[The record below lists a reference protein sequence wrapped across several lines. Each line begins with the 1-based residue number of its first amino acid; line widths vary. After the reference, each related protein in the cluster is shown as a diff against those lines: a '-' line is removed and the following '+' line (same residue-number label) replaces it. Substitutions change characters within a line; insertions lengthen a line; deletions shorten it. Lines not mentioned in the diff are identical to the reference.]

1 MSDHDLELLAR
12 YTGEKAEDAFAEIVR
27 RHLDLVYST
36 ALRQVRSPQLAEE
49 VAQAT
54 FLSLA
59 SDANRLTPDTI
70 LAAWL
75 YRVAHRTAANVV
87 RREARRQ
94 LREQIATEMNAIN
107 ATAADWT
114 HIEPM
119 LDEAMHALDETDRAA
134 VLLRYFENKSLR
146 DVGTTLGTS
155 ENAAQ
160 KRLGRAVERLREF
173 FAKRG
178 ITVGASGLIVVLS
191 ANAVQAAPVGLA
203 VTISTATALAGTTL
217 LTTTTAT
224 VGKAI
229 AMTTLQKALV
239 AVALTVVGSAIT
251 LIVYE
256 WPKPPSTTALA
267 PAAPVGSEPFLHKA
281 AEYAAFPYAKGFP
294 LVLPGS
300 ITGSAVVLDL
310 DGDGKLEIAVPCVGR
325 LPQHYN
331 RYDRELHPSPS
342 LAGQIFAFR
351 ADGSTYPN
359 FPMVIRDAAFR
370 QRWERLDWHWNFSP
384 SVADTDKNGTDEL
397 IVGGHVLFGD
407 GMHET
412 LSDNQ
417 EPYGSVALA
426 DVDGD
431 GDLDMLAGWTGHSVR
446 GAPIRGWPRDR
457 KFFSGY
463 SPAVGDA
470 DGDGLIE
477 IFHPHYGPAKIFG
490 GYDHLKQPLPG
501 WPQPIADP
509 IIYPVMGD
517 MDGDG
522 KAEILGVDF
531 STRSLLGLLHAWHHD
546 GRPLAACK
554 KIDDD
559 DSIFKTDLFSG
570 FTHPALADLDGD
582 GAAEIL
588 ILDWESG
595 SVRAWKS
602 DGNPAFPPG
611 DPSLPDGH
619 LVTLPPQRNSGY
631 GAAGGISVADL
642 GNDGVMD
649 VFVGTTWF
657 QLTRDGKSRAIDLTP
672 GHPQCTVTPTI
683 ADLDGDGKAD
693 ILFGTTDGRLFVYQ
707 TGLEIRPEWVE
718 WAMQEGNVRHTAMW
732 VPRKSRTGRP

>member
-1 MSDHDLELLAR
+1 
-12 YTGEKAEDAFAEIVR
+12 
-27 RHLDLVYST
+27 
-36 ALRQVRSPQLAEE
+36 
-49 VAQAT
+49 
-54 FLSLA
+54 
-59 SDANRLTPDTI
+59 
-70 LAAWL
+70 
-75 YRVAHRTAANVV
+75 
-87 RREARRQ
+87 
-94 LREQIATEMNAIN
+94 
-107 ATAADWT
+107 
-114 HIEPM
+114 
-119 LDEAMHALDETDRAA
+119 
-134 VLLRYFENKSLR
+134 
-146 DVGTTLGTS
+146 
-155 ENAAQ
+155 
-160 KRLGRAVERLREF
+160 RLREF

-178 ITVGASGLIVVLS
+178 ITVGASGLVVIIS

-203 VTISTATALAGTTL
+203 VTISTAAALAGTTI
-217 LTTTTAT
+217 LTTTAAT

-229 AMTTLQKALV
+229 AMTTMQKVLV
-239 AVALTVVGSAIT
+239 ALAAVLVLTIGGTITLVFLAPAKAPVKKLSNPPAAVENLTSTTPVGSA
-251 LIVYE
+251 
-256 WPKPPSTTALA
+256 
-267 PAAPVGSEPFLHKA
+267 PFQHKSP
-281 AEYAAFPYAKGFP
+281 EYAAFPYAKGFP

-300 ITGSAVVLDL
+300 ITGSAVLLDL
-310 DGDGKLEIAVPCVGR
+310 DGDGKLEIAVPCIGR

-359 FPMVIRDAAFR
+359 FPMVIREAAFR
-370 QRWERLDWHWNFSP
+370 KRWERLDWHWNFSP

-407 GMHET
+407 GIHET
-412 LSDNQ
+412 LSNNQ

-431 GDLDMLAGWTGHSVR
+431 GDLDMLAGWTVHSVR
-446 GAPIRGWPRDR
+446 GAPIRDWPRDR
-457 KFFSGY
+457 KFFPGY

-470 DGDGLIE
+470 NGDGFVE
-477 IFHPHYGPAKIFG
+477 IFHPHYGPEKIFG
-490 GYDHLKQPLPG
+490 GYDHLKRPLPG
-501 WPQPIADP
+501 WPRPIADP

-531 STRSLLGLLHAWHHD
+531 STRSLLGQLHAWHHD

-588 ILDWESG
+588 ILDWETR

-602 DGNPAFPPG
+602 DGKPAVPPG

-657 QLTRDGKSRAIDLTP
+657 QITRDGKSRAIDMTP

-683 ADLDGDGKAD
+683 ADLDGDGKAE

-707 TGLEIRPEWVE
+707 TGLEVRPEWIE

-732 VPRKSRTGRP
+732 IPRKLRTGRP